1 MKHRKTPLR
10 VQLPVVL
17 ASLLAISSSQAAITF
32 VNPGLDGTRGYG
44 NVPTG
49 WTAVPF
55 TATYS
60 EANNLE
66 GQGPLLMDST
76 SFGGGYYGN
85 PHSGTTFV
93 GGLYGVSNQGD
104 IYQQGIQQTVTGFTV
119 GEQYSFTFFQS
130 VPKYSGG
137 TDDTGSWKVF
147 ADGVLIATTA
157 PTTDTVAWNAAG
169 KTLTWEQRT
178 VTFTATAETINLAF
192 LSFDPDGGGNTPAER
207 LVMGIDTFS
216 DITPVPEPSVAAL
229 GVIGIIGLL
238 RRRRA

>member
-1 MKHRKTPLR
+1 MKHRKASLR
-10 VQLPVVL
+10 VRLPVVL

-32 VNPGLDGTRGYG
+32 VNAGLDGTRGYG
-44 NVPTG
+44 NVPAG

-60 EANNLE
+60 EATTVD
-66 GQGPLLMDST
+66 GQGPVMMDT
-76 SFGGGYYGN
+76 TTFGGGYYGS

-93 GGLYGVSNQGD
+93 GGVYGSISGGD
-104 IYQQGIQQTVTGFTV
+104 YQQGIQQTVTGFTV

-157 PTTDTVAWNAAG
+157 PTTDTVAWNAPG
-169 KTLTWEQRT
+169 KTLIWEQRT

-192 LSFDPDGGGNTPAER
+192 LSFDPDGMGTDAAER

-216 DITPVPEPSVAAL
+216 DITQVPEPTVAAL
-229 GVIGIIGLL
+229 GLVGALGLL